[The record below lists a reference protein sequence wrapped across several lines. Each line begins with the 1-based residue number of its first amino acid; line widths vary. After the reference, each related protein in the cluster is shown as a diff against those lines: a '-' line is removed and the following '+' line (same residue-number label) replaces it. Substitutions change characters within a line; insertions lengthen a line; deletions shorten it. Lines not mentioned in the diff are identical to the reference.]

1 MRGLAG
7 RVIVVTGAAS
17 GIGAAGARRLAA
29 EGATVV
35 IGDVALDR
43 AREVAADIAATGATA
58 SARELDVAD
67 EAQWRDLVAA
77 VVADHGGLDGVYHN
91 AAAVG
96 ADTLGFD
103 TDIVAGD
110 VDTWRRTLDVNL
122 TGTYLG
128 CRHAVPALLERGGG
142 AIVCTSSDA
151 AFLGEPQRP
160 AYAASKAGVGALV
173 RHVAARWGPEGIR
186 ANAIAPGLV
195 LTETVEAH
203 LPDRAR
209 TAIER
214 ATPSPR
220 LGHPDDIA
228 AMAAYLLS
236 DDATW
241 INGQTYSVNG
251 GVTFR

>member
-1 MRGLAG
+1 M
-7 RVIVVTGAAS
+7 
-17 GIGAAGARRLAA
+17 
-29 EGATVV
+29 
-35 IGDVALDR
+35 
-43 AREVAADIAATGATA
+43 
-58 SARELDVAD
+58 
-67 EAQWRDLVAA
+67 
-77 VVADHGGLDGVYHN
+77 
-91 AAAVG
+91 
-96 ADTLGFD
+96 
-103 TDIVAGD
+103 
-110 VDTWRRTLDVNL
+110 
-122 TGTYLG
+122 
-128 CRHAVPALLERGGG
+128 
-142 AIVCTSSDA
+142 
-151 AFLGEPQRP
+151 
-160 AYAASKAGVGALV
+160 V

-228 AMAAYLLS
+228 AMATYLLS